1 MHSPMKAFRLYR
13 LVVVTVALFLW
24 FTTAAFSETVI
35 TGKVVGIADGDT
47 ITVLQ
52 DKTQYKIRLYGIDCP
67 ESHQNFG
74 TRAKQFV
81 SDLIFNKDVRVIV
94 HDTDRYGRNVGQVFY
109 NDLDVNQAMVQA
121 GYAWVYP
128 QYCKKSF
135 CSAWNGF
142 EQAAREKGI
151 GLWSHPNP
159 VPPWD
164 FRRGVRG
171 SSAEKNKDTS
181 KNQEVTYHGN
191 TSSMV
196 FHQPACKHFNCKNC
210 TAVFQDREEAIEA
223 GYRPCGG
230 CRPSGIH
237 NASLK
242 NAARGTY

>member
-1 MHSPMKAFRLYR
+1 MYSAIMAARLYR
-13 LVVVTVALFLW
+13 PILVVVIILW
-24 FTTAAFSETVI
+24 FSTAAFSGTVI
-35 TGKVVGIADGDT
+35 TGKVVDIADGDT

-67 ESHQNFG
+67 ESGQDFG

-81 SDLIFNKDVRVIV
+81 SDLIFNIEVKVIV

-128 QYCKKSF
+128 QYCKKAF
-135 CSAWNGF
+135 CGTWKGL

-151 GLWSHPNP
+151 GLWSHPGP
-159 VPPWD
+159 VPPWE
-164 FRRGVRG
+164 FRRGVRK
-171 SSAEKNKDTS
+171 SPAEKNKDTS
-181 KNQEVTYHGN
+181 NNEEVIYHGN
-191 TSSMV
+191 TRSMV

-210 TAVFQDREEAIEA
+210 TAVFQDREEALKA

-230 CRPSGIH
+230 CQP
-237 NASLK
+237 
-242 NAARGTY
+242 